1 MDKTTKNQ
9 YCCLILL
16 LLVLLFLNLFSI
28 HHKSLT
34 YDEDDHYQY
43 GMKILNGEPA
53 RVRKWDDSKMPFSA
67 FNALPGKMAEF
78 LEPGRIKDFFVQIKT
93 GRFITILFSLLLAI
107 YVFKWSK
114 DLYGPLAGCFSL
126 LLYTFSPNIIAHSR
140 LVTTDLYAA
149 LAVTISSYYFW
160 RFLNNGGWKAALISA
175 LTLGLSQ
182 LAKYSSIYLYPI
194 FILIILIRSIPVG
207 VRLAQKHNMN
217 NILKSLRRLF
227 FIVIFFAAVSIFV
240 INLGFLFYH
249 SGTPL
254 SEYKFKSNLLKTIQ
268 VKCKTLFP
276 LPVYLP
282 YPFLQGLDMVKY
294 HEDTNRSFENIYL
307 LGEIRRG
314 QGFKGY
320 YFYVFLYK
328 IPLAM
333 QILVILSIVS
343 YLVHKRKYHFLRD
356 ELFLWAPIIFYTIYY
371 NFFFKAQ
378 IGIRFLIV
386 ILPFLYIFCGSLFRT
401 IKTGSM
407 WLRTLHISLLAWLV
421 ISVLSYF
428 PHYISYFNELVWD
441 RKQAYKI
448 LADSNID
455 WGQNNWYLE
464 QYIRNHPGA
473 HVNPMNPTTGRIVV
487 NVNRL
492 VGVYKPKR
500 YRWLRNNH
508 KPVDHIAYSY
518 LVYDIPAEA
527 KENER

>member
-1 MDKTTKNQ
+1 
-9 YCCLILL
+9 
-16 LLVLLFLNLFSI
+16 
-28 HHKSLT
+28 
-34 YDEDDHYQY
+34 
-43 GMKILNGEPA
+43 
-53 RVRKWDDSKMPFSA
+53 
-67 FNALPGKMAEF
+67 
-78 LEPGRIKDFFVQIKT
+78 
-93 GRFITILFSLLLAI
+93 
-107 YVFKWSK
+107 
-114 DLYGPLAGCFSL
+114 
-126 LLYTFSPNIIAHSR
+126 
-140 LVTTDLYAA
+140 
-149 LAVTISSYYFW
+149 
-160 RFLNNGGWKAALISA
+160 
-175 LTLGLSQ
+175 
-182 LAKYSSIYLYPI
+182 
-194 FILIILIRSIPVG
+194 
-207 VRLAQKHNMN
+207 
-217 NILKSLRRLF
+217 
-227 FIVIFFAAVSIFV
+227 
-240 INLGFLFYH
+240 
-249 SGTPL
+249 
-254 SEYKFKSNLLKTIQ
+254 
-268 VKCKTLFP
+268 
-276 LPVYLP
+276 
-282 YPFLQGLDMVKY
+282 MVKY

-314 QGFKGY
+314 QGVKGY